1 MGLDD
6 TGMPFGLQL
15 IAPLR
20 QDARLLSMAKVIE
33 RWWTLQEGCSR
44 PLPDLKKLTR
54 PSPDLKEL
62 VTHPPVFEGISDNF
76 EMRPA
81 V

>member
-1 MGLDD
+1 MGLDE

-20 QDARLLSMAKVIE
+20 QDARLLSMAKAME
-33 RWWTLQEGCSR
+33 RWWTLQEGSSR
-44 PLPDLKKLTR
+44 PLPDLQALSQPTA
-54 PSPDLKEL
+54 DLKEL
-62 VTHPPVFEGISDNF
+62 VTHPPVFDGISDIF

>member
-6 TGMPFGLQL
+6 AGMPFGLQL

-20 QDARLLSMAKVIE
+20 QDARLLSMARAVE
-33 RWWTLQEGCSR
+33 RWWTLQEGRNR
-44 PLPDLKKLTR
+44 PLPDLATLMESR
-54 PSPDLKEL
+54 PELKET
-62 VTHPPVFEGISDNF
+62 VTHPPVLNGDSFINQV
-76 EMRPA
+76 RPA

>member
-20 QDARLLSMAKVIE
+20 QDARLLSMASAVE

-44 PLPDLKKLTR
+44 PLPDLTDLLKPR
-54 PSPDLKEL
+54 PELKEM
-62 VTHPPVFEGISDNF
+62 VTHPPEFDSDN
-76 EMRPA
+76 
-81 V
+81 